1 MKLLLEI
8 VLWIAGL
15 GLIGYNNWQ
24 IAIGVY
30 ILLWANNM
38 DWSRRLD
45 INLFKSLDS
54 MSRSFDIIHNKRE

>member
-8 VLWIAGL
+8 ALWIVGL
-15 GLIGYNNWQ
+15 GLICYNNWQ

-45 INLFKSLDS
+45 VNLFKALDS
-54 MSRSFDIIHNKRE
+54 MSHSFNVIHNKRE

>member
-8 VLWIAGL
+8 VLWIVGL

-45 INLFKSLDS
+45 VNLFKSLDS
-54 MSRSFDIIHNKRE
+54 LSNSFNVIHNKRE

>member
-8 VLWIAGL
+8 ALWIAGL

-24 IAIGVY
+24 IVIGVY

-45 INLFKSLDS
+45 VNLFKSLDS
-54 MSRSFDIIHNKRE
+54 LSNSFNVIHNKRE

>member
-8 VLWIAGL
+8 LLWIAGL
-15 GLIGYNNWQ
+15 ILIGYNNWQ

-45 INLFKSLDS
+45 VNLFKSLDS
-54 MSRSFDIIHNKRE
+54 LSNSYNVIHNKRE